1 MYDDNDDD
9 ATNEAIMHCNRKLEE
24 LRWQDESKSDEIP
37 ETSKSLMDDFTGQQI
52 EFAEINLGKRIGK
65 GGFGD
70 VYFASWKGEVVA
82 VKRLR
87 TKSVSTENLR
97 GFTDEV
103 FKFCDLDHPNIVRF
117 VGACVKTPNLAIVM
131 EYMRMSLFDALH
143 VENDSVDFS
152 EAEQLSIFCQTTSGL
167 LYLHERNMAHCDL
180 KTQNVLLNYAQPPD
194 GVVTVKIT
202 DFGLSLIKSLRDE
215 EFVRNVGTPRY
226 SAPEVLRGE
235 ILSADGMM
243 KADVY
248 SLGLVIYEVIF
259 EEEPF
264 YNFTYDQLQKQVG
277 EAGVTPSIPDCMS
290 IDWKLEQLMK
300 SSWGFDPS
308 RRPEVKELLETFEKT
323 EQIYSQE

>member
-1 MYDDNDDD
+1 MYDDDDT
-9 ATNEAIMHCNRKLEE
+9 ATDEAIMHCNRKLEE
-24 LRWQDESKSDEIP
+24 LRWHDESNSDEIAG
-37 ETSKSLMDDFTGQQI
+37 TSKSLIDNFPGQQI

-70 VYFASWKGEVVA
+70 VYFASWKGNVVA

-87 TKSVSTENLR
+87 TQSVPKDRLR
-97 GFTDEV
+97 EFTDEV

-117 VGACVKTPNLAIVM
+117 IGACVKTPNLAIVM
-131 EYMRMSLFDALH
+131 EYMRMSIFDALY
-143 VENDSVDFS
+143 VENNSIDFS
-152 EAEQLSIFCQTTSGL
+152 EAEQLSIFRQTTSGL

-194 GVVTVKIT
+194 GYVLVKIT
-202 DFGLSLIKSLRDE
+202 DFGLSMIKSLRDE
-215 EFVRNVGTPRY
+215 AFVRNVGTPRY

-259 EEEPF
+259 EQEPF
-264 YNFTYDQLQKQVG
+264 YNLTTNDQLQKQVG
-277 EAGVTPSIPDCMS
+277 EAGVTPDIPDCMK
-290 IDWKLEQLMK
+290 IDGKIEQLMK
-300 SSWGFDPS
+300 SSWSFDPS
-308 RRPEVKELLETFEKT
+308 RRPEVQELLDSLENTAH
-323 EQIYSQE
+323 IYSQE